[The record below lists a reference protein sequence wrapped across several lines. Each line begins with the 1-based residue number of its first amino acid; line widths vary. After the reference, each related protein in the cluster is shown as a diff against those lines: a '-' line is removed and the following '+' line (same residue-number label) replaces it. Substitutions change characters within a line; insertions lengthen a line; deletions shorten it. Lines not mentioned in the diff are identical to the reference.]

1 MTDERNKTRQDL
13 VEDAYSLA
21 FENEHKYGCCSQSA
35 LAAIQ
40 DILGIID
47 PATFKA
53 SHSLAGGGALMT
65 TGTCGALSGGLIAIS
80 SVYGRDWENFST
92 GLNVQYYKQSY
103 KLGKQLY
110 NLFVAEYGSIICA
123 DVQARLMGRS
133 FNMWDRTDYMAFE
146 EAGGHRDKCPSVTG
160 KVAAWTVGI
169 LMDEEE
175 RTKQSQN

>member
-1 MTDERNKTRQDL
+1 MADDQIKSKQEM
-13 VEDAYSLA
+13 VGHAYSLA
-21 FENEHKYGCCSQSA
+21 FENEQKYGCCSQCV

-40 DILGIID
+40 EVLGIID
-47 PATFKA
+47 AATFKA

-65 TGTCGALSGGLIAIS
+65 GGTCGALAGGLLAVS

-110 NLFVAEYGSIICA
+110 NLFLAEYGSPICA
-123 DVQARLMGRS
+123 DVQAGLMGRS

-146 EAGGHRDKCPSVTG
+146 EAGGHRDKCPAVTG
-160 KVAAWTVGI
+160 KVAAWTVSI
-169 LMDEEE
+169 LMEEE
-175 RTKQSQN
+175 EKAKQSQS